1 MATTIVP
8 ELKYIGVGDYDLGVF
23 ESQYPAPKG
32 ITYNSYLILDEK
44 VALMDTVDARMTE
57 QWRQNLIDG
66 LGCRNVDYL
75 VVHHLEPDHSANI
88 RLVMEMFPDA
98 EIVTSAVAAKM
109 LPLYTDGLSL
119 EGRVKVVCE
128 GDELLLGTRRL
139 RFISAPM
146 VHWPEVMM
154 SYEETSRTLFSADA
168 FGTFGTLD
176 QQDDDWAG
184 EARRY
189 YFNICGKYGP
199 QVQSVLN
206 KAASLPIERICA
218 LHGPILTGD
227 LSRYFQL
234 YDIWSSY
241 APETHGVLVAY
252 ASIHGN
258 TAEAARFLASQLREA
273 GAGKVILTDLARED
287 MSQAVSDAFMMDSLV
302 VAASTYDA
310 SIFPPMHD
318 FLHHLKLKNFQC
330 RRVAVIENGS
340 WAPVAAR
347 KMLAMLECMKGMEIV
362 APAVTLRGQFKTS
375 DREALAALAATLAE
389 K

>member
-8 ELKYIGVGDYDLGVF
+8 ELKYIGVGDYDLGLF

-206 KAASLPIERICA
+206 KAASLPIERICS

-258 TAEAARFLASQLREA
+258 TAEAARFLAGQLREA

-347 KMLAMLECMKGMEIV
+347 TMLAMLECMKGMEIV
-362 APAVTLRGQFKTS
+362 APAVTLRGQFKAS